1 MLPNVNW
8 AIIAPQIIVVITA
21 IVVLLLGVFGRPA
34 DDGRN
39 GEGKSYLAYLSLAGV
54 IIAGVTAFYIWDGSE
69 PSVQGMVTA
78 DSMASFLNLVFL
90 IVAGLS
96 ILVSVDYAAR
106 RGLGG
111 GEYYALLLFSTAG
124 MMFLGAA
131 TNLIVVFVALEI
143 LSIPLYVL
151 SGFNQKDARSGES
164 ALKYFLLG
172 AFSSGF
178 LLYGIALLYGGTGS
192 MSLATIA
199 AVLKSGGGPLS
210 PYVWLGMG
218 LVIVGFGFKV
228 ALVPFHMWTP
238 DVYQGAPTS
247 VTAFMSVGAKAAGF
261 AALIRILAGALT
273 TRASEWAAILA
284 VLAILTM
291 TLGNV
296 AAIAQTNLKRMLAY
310 SSIAHAGYILVGLV
324 SGTIAGLQ
332 AMLFYLAAYAFMNI
346 GAFAVVIALS
356 RDATPGGA
364 SAAAGGER
372 LDDFAGL
379 GSTHPWL
386 AGAMTLFM
394 LSLAG
399 MPPLVGFLGKLYVF
413 AAAVQGGWW
422 WLAAVAVINSV
433 ISAYFYLRVVAYMYM
448 RKPVAADPGVPR
460 FAVSP
465 ALAVGI
471 FLAVVGTVLIGL
483 WPSPVVGLTQFA
495 FLTWGAV
502 TVATRRDS
510 FWRPASPWYTVGES
524 GHSRRWTWPLS
535 NSHFGVIGLW
545 LSVGGGGSPNSPCS
559 ALF

>member
-39 GEGKSYLAYLSLAGV
+39 GEGKGYLAYLSLAGV

-346 GAFAVVIALS
+346 GAFAVVSYLS
-356 RDATPGGA
+356 GK
-364 SAAAGGER
+364 GEQYQNVE
-372 LDDFAGL
+372 DFAGL
-379 GSTHPWL
+379 AQKQPLT
-386 AGAMTLFM
+386 AAM
-394 LSLAG
+394 LSIFLLSLIG
-399 MPPLVGFLGKLYVF
+399 VPLTGGFFGKFYIFKAALESHLVWLTVLGL
-413 AAAVQGGWW
+413 
-422 WLAAVAVINSV
+422 LNSAVA
-433 ISAYFYLRVVAYMYM
+433 AYYYLRILVMMYM
-448 RKPVAADPGVPR
+448 REPSEAATHAEALSPTLGAAFILPAAGTLFLGIFPNWVLD
-460 FAVSP
+460 FAVRS
-465 ALAVGI
+465 
-471 FLAVVGTVLIGL
+471 
-483 WPSPVVGLTQFA
+483 
-495 FLTWGAV
+495 
-502 TVATRRDS
+502 
-510 FWRPASPWYTVGES
+510 
-524 GHSRRWTWPLS
+524 S
-535 NSHFGVIGLW
+535 NL
-545 LSVGGGGSPNSPCS
+545 LK
-559 ALF
+559 